1 MMMMMMMVMVMC
13 LLLVSHLFFMLRPCL
28 HVPNEL
34 LLVCICVQVSYLLG
48 KQSYSGLTQSEVSLV
63 LLL

>member
-1 MMMMMMMVMVMC
+1 MFAAR
-13 LLLVSHLFFMLRPCL
+13 LTFFFMLRACL

-34 LLVCICVQVSYLLG
+34 LLLVCVCVQVSYLLG
-48 KQSYSGLTQSEVSLV
+48 KQSYSGLTQSEVSLF